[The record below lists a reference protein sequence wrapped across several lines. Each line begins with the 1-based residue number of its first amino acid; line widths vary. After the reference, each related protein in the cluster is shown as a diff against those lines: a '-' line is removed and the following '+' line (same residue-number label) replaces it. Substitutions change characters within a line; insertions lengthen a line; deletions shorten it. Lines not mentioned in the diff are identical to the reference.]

1 MIYFIGAGPG
11 AEDLITIRGAKI
23 LSAADVIIYAGSLVN
38 FDLVKKYARLE
49 AKIYDSS
56 KMNLKQI
63 SGIMIEAQ
71 NKNLNLARLHT
82 GDPSIYGAI
91 SEQIKIL
98 RENNINFEIVPGVSS
113 FCSAAASLKISYT
126 IPEISQNILISRLS
140 GRTINPENV
149 KTEIY
154 FLSSGNIKE
163 LCEKLINSGHS
174 PNEKIALV
182 YKSSWPDEK
191 IICTEINELEKIAD
205 ENNIKNHALII
216 LGKCLEEFE
225 TRSKLYDENFSTGFR
240 EAVKIRPR

>member
-23 LSAADVIIYAGSLVN
+23 LSEADVIIYAGSLVN
-38 FDLVKKYARLE
+38 FDLVKKYAKPQ

-63 SGIMIEAQ
+63 SEIMIEAQ

-98 RENNINFEIVPGVSS
+98 RENNINFEIIPGVSS
-113 FCSAAASLKISYT
+113 FCSVAASLKISYT

-149 KTEIY
+149 KAEIY

-174 PNEKIALV
+174 QNEKIALV

-191 IICTEINELEKIAD
+191 IFYTKINELEKIAN

-240 EAVKIRPR
+240 EAVKTRPR

>member
-113 FCSAAASLKISYT
+113 FCSAAASLKIS
-126 IPEISQNILISRLS
+126 
-140 GRTINPENV
+140 
-149 KTEIY
+149 
-154 FLSSGNIKE
+154 
-163 LCEKLINSGHS
+163 
-174 PNEKIALV
+174 
-182 YKSSWPDEK
+182 
-191 IICTEINELEKIAD
+191 
-205 ENNIKNHALII
+205 
-216 LGKCLEEFE
+216 
-225 TRSKLYDENFSTGFR
+225 
-240 EAVKIRPR
+240 